1 MQRMNKGCVVGCMF
15 DSRPQFEQAN
25 YARFT
30 LCMLKSIDQFP
41 GWPLLAALALGTQ
54 FFKVPDLSQPP
65 PASNAIAQYR
75 YSSLST
81 FTPGGRPGGKSV
93 TGGPRVRRYVSTYL
107 SRRFSTGTIK
117 KRSLGLQM
125 TDAGARLYR
134 ISRIFKRSLS
144 SS

>member
-1 MQRMNKGCVVGCMF
+1 MRMQRMNKGCVVGCMF

-65 PASNAIAQYR
+65 ASNAIAQYR

-93 TGGPRVRRYVSTYL
+93 TGTACPKVCLYIP
-107 SRRFSTGTIK
+107 FS
-117 KRSLGLQM
+117 
-125 TDAGARLYR
+125 
-134 ISRIFKRSLS
+134 
-144 SS
+144 